1 MILVPLN
8 VKDAVLHSLYEKA
21 GLDTMGQGIAFS
33 LPVDN
38 VVGLTPWKADAKT
51 AEKKA

>member
-1 MILVPLN
+1 

-21 GLDTMGQGIAFS
+21 GLNTMGQGIAFA

-51 AEKKA
+51 